1 MKKRVGVIT
10 GDTNLYNK
18 IRLLLRNEASVTLL
32 NDGYDVELCDLVF
45 NDLRSDVTLDT
56 ACVEI
61 GEGGDLPLP
70 FRHEDILDAVSD
82 AGNKETGALTLS
94 GDGKHA
100 YLFGEAIK
108 LTEVEYRLLERL
120 LDEDGFVS
128 REELLSS
135 VWGDGFD
142 GGVVNVY
149 VCYLRRKLEKSG
161 NKVIIASRGEGYKID
176 EKYRRTS

>member
-10 GDTNLYNK
+10 GDANLYNK

-32 NDGYDVELCDLVF
+32 NEGSDVELYDLVF
-45 NDLRSDVTLDT
+45 KDLRSDVTLNT
-56 ACVEI
+56 TCVEI
-61 GEGGDLPLP
+61 GEGGDISLP
-70 FRHEDILDAVSD
+70 FLHEEIIDALAGASD
-82 AGNKETGALTLS
+82 KDTSALTLS
-94 GDGKHA
+94 GDGKHV

-108 LTEVEYRLLERL
+108 LTDVEYRLLERL

-176 EKYRRTS
+176 EKYRRKN

>member
-1 MKKRVGVIT
+1 MRKRVGVIT
-10 GDTNLYNK
+10 DDSNLYNK
-18 IRLLLRNEASVTLL
+18 IRLLLLGEASVTLL
-32 NDGYDVELCDLVF
+32 DESLDAEIYDVVF
-45 NDLRSDVTLDT
+45 RDVRSKITVDT
-56 ACVEI
+56 VCIEI
-61 GEGGDLPLP
+61 GEGGDIPLP

-108 LTEVEYRLLERL
+108 LTDVEYRLLERL

-128 REELLSS
+128 REELLRS

-142 GGVVNVY
+142 SGVVNVY

>member
-1 MKKRVGVIT
+1 MRKRVGVIT
-10 GDTNLYNK
+10 DDSNLYNK
-18 IRLLLRNEASVTLL
+18 IRLLLLGEASVTLL
-32 NDGYDVELCDLVF
+32 NESFDVELYDLVF
-45 NDLRSDVTLDT
+45 KDLRSDVTIDGE
-56 ACVEI
+56 CVEI

-94 GDGKHA
+94 GDGKHV

-108 LTEVEYRLLERL
+108 LTDVEYRLLERL

-142 GGVVNVY
+142 QGVVNVY

-176 EKYRRTS
+176 EKYRRKR

>member
-1 MKKRVGVIT
+1 MRKRIGVIT
-10 GDTNLYNK
+10 GDSNLYNK
-18 IRLLLRNEASVTLL
+18 IRLLLLGEASVTLL
-32 NDGYDVELCDLVF
+32 NESSDVEIYDLVF
-45 NDLRSDVTLDT
+45 KDLRSDVTVDCE
-56 ACVEI
+56 CVEI
-61 GEGGDLPLP
+61 GEGGDIPLP
-70 FRHEDILDAVSD
+70 FRHEEILDAVS
-82 AGNKETGALTLS
+82 GASVKQTSPLTLS

-108 LTEVEYRLLERL
+108 LTDVEYRLLERL

-176 EKYRRTS
+176 EKYRRTR